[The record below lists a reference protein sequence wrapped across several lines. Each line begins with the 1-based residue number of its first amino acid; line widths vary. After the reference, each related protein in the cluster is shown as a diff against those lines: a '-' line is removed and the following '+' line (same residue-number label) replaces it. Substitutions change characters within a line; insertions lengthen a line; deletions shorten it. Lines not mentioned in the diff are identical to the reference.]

1 MGCNK
6 CGRCCQEFSYELN
19 GDELWVKKFVKF
31 LETMRLHSLLGI
43 VKKVKIIL
51 RCTHLDENNLCKIY
65 EKRPKRCRE
74 FLCKEA
80 KEVKMFAKYLCLGCG
95 ITWRSRDILVICP
108 VCRSKTV
115 KVKSC

>member
-31 LETMRLHSLLGI
+31 LETMRLHSLLRI
-43 VKKVKIIL
+43 VKKVKIIMK
-51 RCTHLDENNLCKIY
+51 CKYLDENNLCKIY

-80 KEVKMFAKYLCLGCG
+80 KEVGGKIDKSRIQKNNLGTTKRIPG
-95 ITWRSRDILVICP
+95 
-108 VCRSKTV
+108 
-115 KVKSC
+115 